1 VKKHACEKTPV
12 WKTHSSANQDKLDF
26 EKQTNLPRPYS
37 NSGLPWRSF
46 AVMENLPI
54 RQLARTCF
62 MLGLVLTPSFSPVLQ
77 LAAQEEEPQ
86 PRVASRSPLQFGKNY
101 WPSRPAATTSSKAA
115 GSGAPQPGIFRG
127 GLVQQLRSIT
137 SSVLGD
143 ESSEETGENLDGETG
158 NAPVPSPPSLKDV
171 IDAPAYTDD
180 MESFDGESF
189 DNEEFDNS
197 IPDAPEMEMTSPPPS
212 TRKPTTP
219 VTRPKMPEP
228 VAPGQSRWR
237 NQAQTPT
244 PLNSSAGL
252 GASSV
257 PRTTP
262 RSTTATPRSSAPIPT
277 VPSLPPV
284 PKVNNSTVDNSTAN
298 NGNTGRRT
306 IPNGGKVP
314 TPPSSLSAPAAK
326 SNAPIANNDGAKPS
340 AITPQPSKTNSS
352 RRVNNSPE
360 KLNSNEVTLPTAQ
373 VTELDE
379 NRLKLSDRA
388 PVGSSPDSNSAEA
401 VPMVSKKLPP
411 GRPKQSSE
419 GVTLTPNALPLLTS
433 TPNAASSAPG
443 STTTAAPTTTPP
455 DLSLN
460 ADTGNSA
467 SVSSNKGLT
476 LAKPDIKTSGSD
488 VGANSEGTAT
498 SNPNKSLDMEIP
510 SVLVRL
516 AGPSDIPVGRKGDYE
531 LIVKNTGSIPL
542 NGAIVRMDVPKG
554 VTSEIDAALKAQTES
569 ETLEDGSLAII
580 WQVAELAAGQTQK
593 LPIKLTA
600 SEARNFAIAM
610 EWTVM
615 PQNGELLVNVQ
626 KPDLQIGLEGPAEV
640 SFGVPQMY
648 RLKISN
654 PGTAPAE
661 NVVLN
666 LSAEPYGSN
675 SSPLGTI
682 APGTNRIVEVELT
695 FQQKGKLKIKAEA
708 VGENLK
714 SASEIDVIVRQAMLE
729 AAVQGT
735 ESEYVGAIVN
745 YTLDLSNKG
754 DTPSENVIAQ
764 VELPDGVKLAQ
775 LPNGARLSGKI
786 LLWEVNSL
794 DAGQNLT
801 LTWQAELLSAG
812 EKLFQATCRGSAGGS
827 AVAQTKTLVEAVA
840 DLKLTLSDPP
850 SPSPVGEEVVY
861 ELEITNRGKQAANK
875 VKVLAQFSEGIEP
888 AGAVGAEH
896 KLVPGQVL
904 FEPIP
909 SISAGETVKLQV
921 RALASEAGVH
931 RFRIEVQTDDDEIH
945 HVLEESTRYMQTA
958 ARPTGTKLR

>member
-1 VKKHACEKTPV
+1 
-12 WKTHSSANQDKLDF
+12 
-26 EKQTNLPRPYS
+26 
-37 NSGLPWRSF
+37 
-46 AVMENLPI
+46 M
-54 RQLARTCF
+54 
-62 MLGLVLTPSFSPVLQ
+62 
-77 LAAQEEEPQ
+77 
-86 PRVASRSPLQFGKNY
+86 
-101 WPSRPAATTSSKAA
+101 
-115 GSGAPQPGIFRG
+115 
-127 GLVQQLRSIT
+127 
-137 SSVLGD
+137 
-143 ESSEETGENLDGETG
+143 
-158 NAPVPSPPSLKDV
+158 
-171 IDAPAYTDD
+171 
-180 MESFDGESF
+180 
-189 DNEEFDNS
+189 
-197 IPDAPEMEMTSPPPS
+197 
-212 TRKPTTP
+212 
-219 VTRPKMPEP
+219 
-228 VAPGQSRWR
+228 
-237 NQAQTPT
+237 
-244 PLNSSAGL
+244 
-252 GASSV
+252 
-257 PRTTP
+257 
-262 RSTTATPRSSAPIPT
+262 
-277 VPSLPPV
+277 
-284 PKVNNSTVDNSTAN
+284 
-298 NGNTGRRT
+298 
-306 IPNGGKVP
+306 
-314 TPPSSLSAPAAK
+314 
-326 SNAPIANNDGAKPS
+326 
-340 AITPQPSKTNSS
+340 
-352 RRVNNSPE
+352 
-360 KLNSNEVTLPTAQ
+360 
-373 VTELDE
+373 TELDK
-379 NRLKLSDRA
+379 NRLKLSDRVPA
-388 PVGSSPDSNSAEA
+388 GSSPAINGAEA
-401 VPMVSKKLPP
+401 APLVSKKLPP

-419 GVTLTPNALPLLTS
+419 GVNVTPNALPLLTS
-433 TPNAASSAPG
+433 SPNAASSAPV
-443 STTTAAPTTTPP
+443 STTNTAPTTTPP
-455 DLSLN
+455 DLNLN
-460 ADTGNSA
+460 AGVGDNA

-476 LAKPDIKTSGSD
+476 LAKPDIKTGESD
-488 VGANSEGTAT
+488 LGGNKDSAAT
-498 SNPNKSLDMEIP
+498 SNPSKSLDMEIP

-801 LTWQAELLSAG
+801 LSWQAELLSAG

-909 SISAGETVKLQV
+909 SIAAGETVKLQV

>member
-1 VKKHACEKTPV
+1 
-12 WKTHSSANQDKLDF
+12 
-26 EKQTNLPRPYS
+26 
-37 NSGLPWRSF
+37 
-46 AVMENLPI
+46 M
-54 RQLARTCF
+54 
-62 MLGLVLTPSFSPVLQ
+62 
-77 LAAQEEEPQ
+77 
-86 PRVASRSPLQFGKNY
+86 
-101 WPSRPAATTSSKAA
+101 
-115 GSGAPQPGIFRG
+115 
-127 GLVQQLRSIT
+127 
-137 SSVLGD
+137 
-143 ESSEETGENLDGETG
+143 
-158 NAPVPSPPSLKDV
+158 
-171 IDAPAYTDD
+171 
-180 MESFDGESF
+180 
-189 DNEEFDNS
+189 
-197 IPDAPEMEMTSPPPS
+197 
-212 TRKPTTP
+212 
-219 VTRPKMPEP
+219 
-228 VAPGQSRWR
+228 
-237 NQAQTPT
+237 
-244 PLNSSAGL
+244 
-252 GASSV
+252 
-257 PRTTP
+257 
-262 RSTTATPRSSAPIPT
+262 
-277 VPSLPPV
+277 
-284 PKVNNSTVDNSTAN
+284 
-298 NGNTGRRT
+298 
-306 IPNGGKVP
+306 
-314 TPPSSLSAPAAK
+314 
-326 SNAPIANNDGAKPS
+326 
-340 AITPQPSKTNSS
+340 
-352 RRVNNSPE
+352 
-360 KLNSNEVTLPTAQ
+360 
-373 VTELDE
+373 TELDK
-379 NRLKLSDRA
+379 NRLKLSDRVPA
-388 PVGSSPDSNSAEA
+388 GSSPAINGAEA
-401 VPMVSKKLPP
+401 APLVSKKLPP

-419 GVTLTPNALPLLTS
+419 GVNVTPNALPLLTS
-433 TPNAASSAPG
+433 SPNAASSAPV
-443 STTTAAPTTTPP
+443 STTNTAPTTTPP
-455 DLSLN
+455 DLNLN
-460 ADTGNSA
+460 AGVGDNA

-476 LAKPDIKTSGSD
+476 LTKPDIKTGESD
-488 VGANSEGTAT
+488 LGGNKDSAAT
-498 SNPNKSLDMEIP
+498 SNPSKSLDMEIP

-801 LTWQAELLSAG
+801 LSWQAELLSAG

-909 SISAGETVKLQV
+909 SIAAGETVKLQV

>member
-1 VKKHACEKTPV
+1 
-12 WKTHSSANQDKLDF
+12 
-26 EKQTNLPRPYS
+26 
-37 NSGLPWRSF
+37 
-46 AVMENLPI
+46 MENLPI

-62 MLGLVLTPSFSPVLQ
+62 MLGLILTPSFSPVLQ

-115 GSGAPQPGIFRG
+115 GSEAPQPGIFRG

-143 ESSEETGENLDGETG
+143 ESSEETEENLDGETG

-180 MESFDGESF
+180 MESFDNESI
-189 DNEEFDNS
+189 DGEEFDNS

-228 VAPGQSRWR
+228 AAPGQSRWR
-237 NQAQTPT
+237 NQAQNPT

-252 GASSV
+252 GANSS

-262 RSTTATPRSSAPIPT
+262 RTTTATPRSSAPIPS

-284 PKVNNSTVDNSTAN
+284 PSTNNSNANKSNATNSNATNSNA
-298 NGNTGRRT
+298 GRRT
-306 IPNGGKVP
+306 IPNSGKVP
-314 TPPSSLSAPAAK
+314 TPPSSLSAPSAK
-326 SNAPIANNDGAKPS
+326 SNAPIANDVATQPS
-340 AITPQPSKTNSS
+340 AITSQPSKTNSS
-352 RRVNNSPE
+352 RRVNNSSE
-360 KLNSNEVTLPTAQ
+360 KLNANEITLPTAQ

-388 PVGSSPDSNSAEA
+388 SAGNGPANNGPANSGAEA
-401 VPMVSKKLPP
+401 APLVSKKLPP
-411 GRPKQSSE
+411 GRPKQSGE
-419 GVTLTPNALPLLTS
+419 GVTVTPNALPLLTS
-433 TPNAASSAPG
+433 TPNTTPSAPVG
-443 STTTAAPTTTPP
+443 TTNAAPTTTPP
-455 DLSLN
+455 DLNLN
-460 ADTGNSA
+460 ADAANGATA
-467 SVSSNKGLT
+467 SSNKGLT
-476 LAKPDIKTSGSD
+476 LAKPDIKTGGSD
-488 VGANSEGTAT
+488 LGANSESTAT
-498 SNPNKSLDMEIP
+498 NNPNKSLDMEIP

-569 ETLEDGSLAII
+569 ETLEDGSQAII
-580 WQVAELAAGQTQK
+580 WQVAELAASQTQK

-714 SASEIDVIVRQAMLE
+714 SASEIDVSVRQAMLE
-729 AAVQGT
+729 AVVQGT
-735 ESEYVGAIVN
+735 QNEYVGAIVN

-754 DTPSENVIAQ
+754 DAPSENVIAQ
-764 VELPDGVKLAQ
+764 VELPEGVKLAQ

-794 DAGQNLT
+794 DVGQNLS
-801 LTWQAELLSAG
+801 LSWQAELLSAG

-861 ELEITNRGKQAANK
+861 ELEIANRGKQSANK

-909 SISAGETVKLQV
+909 SIAAGETVKLQV

>member
-1 VKKHACEKTPV
+1 
-12 WKTHSSANQDKLDF
+12 
-26 EKQTNLPRPYS
+26 
-37 NSGLPWRSF
+37 
-46 AVMENLPI
+46 MENLPI

-62 MLGLVLTPSFSPVLQ
+62 MLGLVLTPSFSPILQ

-115 GSGAPQPGIFRG
+115 AGSEAPQPGIFRG

-143 ESSEETGENLDGETG
+143 ESSEETTDSLDSGTG
-158 NAPVPSPPSLKDV
+158 NTPIPNPPSLKDV

-180 MESFDGESF
+180 MESFDNETF
-189 DNEEFDNS
+189 DGEEFDNS
-197 IPDAPEMEMTSPPPS
+197 IPDAPEMEMASPPSS
-212 TRKPTTP
+212 TRKPTAP

-228 VAPGQSRWR
+228 AAPGQSRWR
-237 NQAQTPT
+237 NQAQNPT
-244 PLNSSAGL
+244 PLNSSAGI
-252 GASSV
+252 GANST

-262 RSTTATPRSSAPIPT
+262 RSTTATPRSSAPIPS

-284 PKVNNSTVDNSTAN
+284 PNANNSNALNS
-298 NGNTGRRT
+298 NTGRRT
-306 IPNGGKVP
+306 IPNSGRVP
-314 TPPSSLSAPAAK
+314 TPPSSVSAPAAK
-326 SNAPIANNDGAKPS
+326 SNAPIANNDAAKPS
-340 AITPQPSKTNSS
+340 AITSQPSKTNSS

-360 KLNSNEVTLPTAQ
+360 KLNSDEITLPTAQ

-388 PVGSSPDSNSAEA
+388 PVGSSPANNGAEA
-401 VPMVSKKLPP
+401 APLVSKKLPP
-411 GRPKQSSE
+411 GRPKPTSE
-419 GVTLTPNALPLLTS
+419 GVTLTPNALPLQTSAPPASSS
-433 TPNAASSAPG
+433 TPSG
-443 STTTAAPTTTPP
+443 TTNAAPTTTPP
-455 DLSLN
+455 DLTLN
-460 ADTGNSA
+460 TDAGNSA

-476 LAKPDIKTSGSD
+476 LAKPDIKTGESD
-488 VGANSEGTAT
+488 LGGNKESAAT

-531 LIVKNTGSIPL
+531 LIVKNSGAIPL

-593 LPIKLTA
+593 LPIKLSA

-801 LTWQAELLSAG
+801 LSWQAELLSAG

-909 SISAGETVKLQV
+909 SIAAGETVKLQV